1 MYDNEVRNKN
11 LFKKLFNIFEGVIVV
26 ILAGI
31 ISDKCFHGTLS
42 SHVIIMVVFFVLLI
56 PINVF
61 IERKISKEN

>member
-1 MYDNEVRNKN
+1 MYDKEVRNKN

-42 SHVIIMVVFFVLLI
+42 SHVIMVVFFVLLI

-61 IERKISKEN
+61 IEKKISKEN